1 LSLII
6 FCGTFDMRQIVA
18 YERSVRKFNGISFLC
33 ERCSMAVTDL
43 GCKIIARHNNSLTPK
58 AGVRLLLALASI
70 VLMVGFGFA
79 RIGAWLVL
87 PFAGLEILAFAYAFH
102 YIYLHSADF
111 ESITIESENVVV
123 EKKDYNEFTTTIFQR
138 HWAQVSLREVAS
150 VGGVIGK
157 SGLFIRSHGKE
168 VEFGKHFMNDEQRA
182 LLARELKQKLK
193 NID

>member
-1 LSLII
+1 
-6 FCGTFDMRQIVA
+6 
-18 YERSVRKFNGISFLC
+18 
-33 ERCSMAVTDL
+33 MAITDL
-43 GCKIIARHNNSLTPK
+43 GYKIIARHNNSLTPK
-58 AGVRLLLALASI
+58 AGVKLLLALAGI
-70 VLMVGFGFA
+70 ILVVGFGFA

-102 YIYLHSADF
+102 YIYLHSGDF
-111 ESITIESENVVV
+111 ESITIGNDSVVV
-123 EKKDYNEFTTTIFQR
+123 EKRDYKEVTTTVFQR

-168 VEFGKHFMNDEQRA
+168 VEFGKDFMNDEQRV

>member
-1 LSLII
+1 
-6 FCGTFDMRQIVA
+6 
-18 YERSVRKFNGISFLC
+18 
-33 ERCSMAVTDL
+33 MAITDL
-43 GCKIIARHNNSLTPK
+43 GYKIIARHNNSLTPK
-58 AGVRLLLALASI
+58 AGVKLLLALAGI
-70 VLMVGFGFA
+70 VLVVGFGFA

-102 YIYLHSADF
+102 YIYLHSGDF
-111 ESITIESENVVV
+111 ESITIESDNVVV
-123 EKKDYNEFTTTIFQR
+123 EKRDYKEVTTTVFQR

-150 VGGVIGK
+150 VGGAIGK

-168 VEFGKHFMNDEQRA
+168 IEFGKNFMSDEQRA

>member
-1 LSLII
+1 
-6 FCGTFDMRQIVA
+6 
-18 YERSVRKFNGISFLC
+18 
-33 ERCSMAVTDL
+33 MAITDL
-43 GCKIIARHNNSLTPK
+43 GYKIIARHNNSLTPK
-58 AGVRLLLALASI
+58 AGVKLLLALAGI
-70 VLMVGFGFA
+70 VLVVGFGFA

-102 YIYLHSADF
+102 YIYLHSDDF
-111 ESITIESENVVV
+111 ESITIENDNVVV
-123 EKKDYNEFTTTIFQR
+123 EKRDYKEVTTTVFQR

-150 VGGVIGK
+150 VGGAIGK

-168 VEFGKHFMNDEQRA
+168 IEFGKYFMNDEQRA

>member
-1 LSLII
+1 
-6 FCGTFDMRQIVA
+6 
-18 YERSVRKFNGISFLC
+18 
-33 ERCSMAVTDL
+33 MAITDL
-43 GCKIIARHNNSLTPK
+43 GYKIIARHNNSLTPK
-58 AGVRLLLALASI
+58 ASVKLLLALAGI
-70 VLMVGFGFA
+70 ILVVGFGFA

-102 YIYLHSADF
+102 YIYLHSGDF
-111 ESITIESENVVV
+111 ESITIESDNVVV
-123 EKKDYNEFTTTIFQR
+123 EKRDYKEVTTTVFQR

-150 VGGVIGK
+150 VSGVIGK

-168 VEFGKHFMNDEQRA
+168 VEFGKNFMNDEQRA